1 VTDQSWW
8 SASVRLVVFVD
19 EAAVDEA
26 ESVVLLRAP
35 DADWD
40 SAFQRAV
47 SHGRGLERSYTN
59 ADGEQVAWRL
69 REIRTLDQI
78 GTEITDGREIHFTV
92 SPLASDSR
100 LTAADLRP
108 EEARPGQSGI

>member
-1 VTDQSWW
+1 
-8 SASVRLVVFVD
+8 VFVD
-19 EAAVDEA
+19 EEAVDEA

-40 SAFQRAV
+40 SAFQRAI
-47 SHGRGLERSYTN
+47 SLGRGLERSYTN
-59 ADGEQVAWRL
+59 GDGEQVAWRL

-92 SPLASDSR
+92 LPFSSDAP
-100 LTAADLRP
+100 LTAEDLRP
-108 EEARPGQSGI
+108 EEARPGQSGV

>member
-1 VTDQSWW
+1 
-8 SASVRLVVFVD
+8 VFVA
-19 EAAVDEA
+19 EEAVDEA

-35 DADWD
+35 DGDWD

-47 SHGRGLERSYTN
+47 SLGRGLERRYTN
-59 ADGEQVAWRL
+59 GDGQQVAWRL

-78 GTEITDGREIHFTV
+78 GTEITDGREVHFTV
-92 SPLASDSR
+92 SSFSSDAP

-108 EEARPGQSGI
+108 EEARPGQSGV